1 MASNSIASLVL
12 AAGLSRRFGEENK
25 LLHEVE
31 GEPVVARVVRAHL
44 EAGLSPLVVLG
55 YESELV
61 SKALEG
67 FPVRTLMNPD
77 FEDGMGS
84 SIAAGAR
91 SLDPAEIIGV
101 SICPGDLPWLKPETI
116 AQVVRLFAANKGQSI
131 VFPQCGKRRGH
142 PVFFPRS
149 AIGELSGLIGDQ
161 GAKRIVEGDDFECAK
176 ATVADS
182 GIYKDLDTIVENRRE
197 GYST

>member
-1 MASNSIASLVL
+1 MVILMTSNSIASLIL
-12 AAGLSRRFGEENK
+12 AAGMSRRFGEENK

-31 GEPVVARVVRAHL
+31 GEPVVARVVRSHL

-55 YESELV
+55 YESEPV

-67 FPVRTLMNPD
+67 FPVRTLLNPD

-91 SLDPAEIIGV
+91 SLDPADIIGV
-101 SICPGDLPWLKPETI
+101 SICPGDLPWLKSETI
-116 AQVVRLFAANKGQSI
+116 AQIMRGFSANEGQNI
-131 VFPQCGKRRGH
+131 VFPQCDERRGH
-142 PVFFPRS
+142 PVFFPTN

-161 GAKRIVEGDDFECAK
+161 GAKRIVEGGEFEWAK
-176 ATVADS
+176 VTVADS
-182 GIYKDLDTIVENRRE
+182 GIYKDLDTIAGNR
-197 GYST
+197 